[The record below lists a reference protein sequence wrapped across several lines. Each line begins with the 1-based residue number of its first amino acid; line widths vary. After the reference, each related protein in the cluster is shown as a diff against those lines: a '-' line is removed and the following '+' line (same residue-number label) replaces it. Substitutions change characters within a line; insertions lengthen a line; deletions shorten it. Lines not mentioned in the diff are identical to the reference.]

1 MGMKRIMLL
10 MLVVL
15 PFIGFAN
22 IDSVGTELVEGKK
35 YILHRVEKGEG
46 LYGIARIYGSTA
58 TQIQQLNNLSSTILE
73 LGQVLKVPAKASK
86 ASVANPAVA
95 STKTEKAEK
104 PKTESIVQNP
114 KLKLDQYAT
123 HVVKKGE
130 TLYKIAIKYGISV
143 TELKDIN
150 NLSSNSLSYNQKL
163 KVPKQGR
170 IIENPDIIEPT
181 EEEAKNVKVEVT
193 KGTANVKVSTQN
205 NKQLNTI
212 DVNETG
218 IAGWINDKN
227 INGKKSIAL
236 HKTANIGTVIR
247 VTNLMNNK
255 SVYVKVIGTLPET
268 GDNENTV
275 IVISKA
281 AVNMLGVI
289 DQKFRVNLNYSIP
302 KE

>member
-1 MGMKRIMLL
+1 MGIKRIMLL
-10 MLVVL
+10 ILVIL

-22 IDSVGTELVEGKK
+22 IDSVGTEQIEGKK

-58 TQIQQLNNLSSTILE
+58 TQIQQANNLNTTILE
-73 LGQVLKVPAKASK
+73 LGQVLKVPAKDVKVSAT
-86 ASVANPAVA
+86 NPAA
-95 STKTEKAEK
+95 TKTEKA
-104 PKTESIVQNP
+104 KTEPIVQNP

-181 EEEAKNVKVEVT
+181 EEEEKNVKVEVT

-205 NKQLNTI
+205 NKQLNTV

-236 HKTANIGTVIR
+236 HKTAAIGTIIR

-255 SVYVKVIGTLPET
+255 SVYVKVIGALPET